1 LGVIWGSSGGPKG
14 PKTPTYRHPVT
25 NTVTATRCMR
35 PWPTPLRTPSLR
47 MLMMAT
53 ITPLRAIPSLGA
65 HGQPPIWVM
74 TAYGPPPI
82 PVIQTRGPHPA
93 MAWIHPYPSVHHPS
107 VHPYAMAVGSIRR
120 EGYGANGTRDGGPYT
135 TMALTTTSTTTT
147 YGGSCY
153 CYTSPQLMVVSWPP
167 AHCTYPSNTN
177 TGIPILPSAGL
188 HAIHGHQQGHG
199 REGHGDMR
207 AYGGLYPWHQ
217 LHLDGQGLL
226 LTPQLVA

>member
-1 LGVIWGSSGGPKG
+1 MGVIWGSSGGPKG

-65 HGQPPIWVM
+65 HGQPPSWVM

-93 MAWIHPYPSVHHPS
+93 MACIRPYPSIHHPS
-107 VHPYAMAVGSIRR
+107 AHPYAMAVGSIRR
-120 EGYGANGTRDGGPYT
+120 EGHGANGTRDGGPYT
-135 TMALTTTSTTTT
+135 TMAHTTTSTTTT
-147 YGGSCY
+147 YGGGHHHATTDHPVIPVCI
-153 CYTSPQLMVVSWPP
+153 TVAITITGPR
-167 AHCTYPSNTN
+167 PS
-177 TGIPILPSAGL
+177 
-188 HAIHGHQQGHG
+188 
-199 REGHGDMR
+199 R
-207 AYGGLYPWHQ
+207 
-217 LHLDGQGLL
+217 
-226 LTPQLVA
+226 